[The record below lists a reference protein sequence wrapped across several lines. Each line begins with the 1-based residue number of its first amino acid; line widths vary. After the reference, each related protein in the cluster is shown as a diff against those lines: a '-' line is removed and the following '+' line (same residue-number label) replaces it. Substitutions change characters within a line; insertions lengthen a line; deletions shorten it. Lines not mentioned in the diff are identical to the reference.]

1 MKKTDQRT
9 RLTHLLLRK
18 ALTEL
23 LQQKPLQS
31 ITIKELCTAA
41 GLNRSTFY
49 AHYTDLHD
57 LLGQMEAE
65 MLETFCA
72 ALQPLLTQSPDE
84 LSPVQI
90 TTEIF
95 QCLKENADLCAI
107 TLGPYG
113 DKKFALRLLDM
124 ARECSLHSYAVYF
137 EGASPEQIDYYF
149 SFVSAG
155 CIGLLEKWL
164 SSDMRADPAQIAQ
177 IADSI
182 MRHGIHFLH
191 QPEQEP

>member
-1 MKKTDQRT
+1 MKKTDQRI
-9 RLTHLLLRK
+9 RLTHMLLRK

-31 ITIKELCTAA
+31 ITVKELCAAA

-49 AHYTDLHD
+49 AHYTDLND
-57 LLGQMEAE
+57 LLGQMETE
-65 MLETFCA
+65 MMDTFRA
-72 ALQPLLTQSPDE
+72 ALHPLLTQSPAE

-90 TTEIF
+90 TTGIF

-113 DKKFALRLLDM
+113 DKKFALRLLGM
-124 ARECSLHSYAVYF
+124 ARECSLNTYAVYF

-164 SSDMRADPAQIAQ
+164 NSGMQAEPARIAQ
-177 IADSI
+177 VADSI
-182 MRHGIHFLH
+182 MRNGIHFLH
-191 QPEQEP
+191 QPEP